1 MKPLVDKRRLK
12 QQGGDNVQTYSW
24 QVASGMTRLCCDI
37 VGKQRLEYQGNAVI
51 QLASSVWNDNV
62 ML

>member
-24 QVASGMTRLCCDI
+24 QVASGMTMLCCDMKKSLKI
-37 VGKQRLEYQGNAVI
+37 PKG
-51 QLASSVWNDNV
+51 
-62 ML
+62 